1 MAFFGFA
8 KSKPQPIQITATLNE
23 RLRPSERGDFYEDP
37 LTDAL
42 QDANLGEVVGGG
54 AMLSD
59 VGEIEFCDVE
69 IEATDGSD
77 ATIAFI
83 KDKLEEFGAAK
94 GSKLRIADRE
104 IPIGVNEGIAVYFNG
119 TELPDSVYEK
129 YDLNAVEA
137 KFDELLEGVGE
148 LRGSW
153 NGPTETAIYAY
164 GPSYEAMRDSL
175 SHFMATHPLC
185 EKARVKRIA

>member
-1 MAFFGFA
+1 M
-8 KSKPQPIQITATLNE
+8 PTQITATLNE

-54 AMLSD
+54 ALLSD
-59 VGEIEFCDVE
+59 AGEIEFCDIE
-69 IEATDGSD
+69 IDAVDATD

-83 KDKLEEFGAAK
+83 KQKLEEFGAAK
-94 GSKLRIADRE
+94 GSKLRLDERD
-104 IPIGVNEGIAVYFNG
+104 IPMGVNEGMAVYFNG
-119 TELPDSVYEK
+119 TELPDNVYAE
-129 YDLNAVEA
+129 YDLNDVEA

-153 NGPTETAIYAY
+153 NGPAETAIYAY
-164 GPSYEAMRDSL
+164 GPSYEAMRESITG
-175 SHFMATHPLC
+175 FMATHPLC
-185 EKARVKRIA
+185 QKARIVRIA